1 MTSFWQLCIVHNVT
15 YTQILYPMTSIL
27 LPQWL
32 PLLKF
37 HTEIPHF
44 YSNCAEWPHI
54 FINVHFTWMPHT
66 FNMDRG
72 RSLPFQMWS
81 ATPTPTLTHT
91 YTGRPIYVTVE
102 CESYVFKPECFLKL
116 CAKNDNYTLIII
128 ICLNLR
134 CLPDLTRLNRL
145 NLAKHH
151 DTDGKAE

>member
-1 MTSFWQLCIVHNVT
+1 MTPYFYKCTFYLNAPYFQHGPR
-15 YTQILYPMTSIL
+15 QIPAISDVECN
-27 LPQWL
+27 
-32 PLLKF
+32 
-37 HTEIPHF
+37 HH
-44 YSNCAEWPHI
+44 
-54 FINVHFTWMPHT
+54 
-66 FNMDRG
+66 
-72 RSLPFQMWS
+72 
-81 ATPTPTLTHT
+81 PTLTHT

-151 DTDGKAE
+151 DTDGKAERSTRADDLGQGRSKV